1 MDKNGKE
8 CSIHRSKDFYEN
20 QPVTWPWVEKLGGV
34 CGEVSKTCVGAC
46 QARGVPAMPVGQP
59 GHCALIWAKPN
70 NKGSWDWT
78 LYNDVGGITNA
89 YRHGRIQTPWLGAA
103 WMEKNW
109 IWSVFAYNH
118 CLTNIDGHI
127 QSVLDNFDPQDS
139 MLLTVKINK
148 QKNKIKNEQ
157 NKTKT

>member
-1 MDKNGKE
+1 
-8 CSIHRSKDFYEN
+8 
-20 QPVTWPWVEKLGGV
+20 
-34 CGEVSKTCVGAC
+34 
-46 QARGVPAMPVGQP
+46 
-59 GHCALIWAKPN
+59 
-70 NKGSWDWT
+70 
-78 LYNDVGGITNA
+78 
-89 YRHGRIQTPWLGAA
+89 
-103 WMEKNW
+103 MEKNW